1 MKKVSILALVLAIA
15 LFFTGCTNGELKLY
29 NAFLK
34 SQDIMSM
41 ESNTNLS
48 FKLEGEGLSE
58 DNQVMLEEAI
68 KVVNSSKITMNQKVK
83 QNKDKTEVKA
93 QVDMGIDMA
102 GVKTDM
108 QVWVDVDMSKD
119 IPKIVEIIK
128 MPQMLMSILG
138 KENASKEY
146 ILYDINEVLD
156 MKEGEINY
164 KELMNWSKEMQPK
177 VTDFLGNYAKSF
189 DSNIKMVESK
199 GKKTVNNEV
208 VDVYELKLDDASF
221 KNLIRYSVNNFMENK
236 DMMKFMN
243 EYMNMVVGMMDST
256 KGENVEAKKE
266 MMKEFENIGKELP
279 VMKEKFNKFMDK
291 FDKVKVLGNEGIV
304 IEYAIN
310 KDGYIV
316 SEKGSINLSID
327 LATMES
333 KVNELNKAEV
343 KAKVKAKV
351 KAPVMKGIVKLK
363 IEFDTKNSNINKDV
377 KIEMPKLTDAN
388 SLKFSDI
395 IKSSL

>member
-68 KVVNSSKITMNQKVK
+68 KVVNSSKVTMNQKVK

-119 IPKIVEIIK
+119 VPKIVEVIK
-128 MPQMLMSILG
+128 MPQMLMSTLG
-138 KENASKEY
+138 KENESKEY

-156 MKEGEINY
+156 MQEGEINY

-177 VTDFLGNYAKSF
+177 ITDFLENYAKSF
-189 DSNIKMVESK
+189 DSGIKMMEYK
-199 GKKTVNNEV
+199 GNRALNNEV
-208 VDVYELKLDDASF
+208 VDVYELKLDDESF
-221 KNLIRYSVNNFMENK
+221 KNLMRYSVNNFMENK

-243 EYMNMVVGMMDST
+243 EYMDMVVGMMDST

-266 MMKEFENIGKELP
+266 MMKEFENIEKELP
-279 VMKEKFNKFMDK
+279 VMKEKFNKFMDD

-333 KVNELNKAEV
+333 KVNELNKAG
-343 KAKVKAKV
+343 V

-388 SLKFSDI
+388 SLKISDI